1 MPRLP
6 IPDAL
11 RRLTPLHRAAILALG
26 LLVLYLAVPRPAP
39 PAAEPSALP
48 TRTSSGVMGPGYL
61 LVLGLLGAGGLMAMK
76 LRAKRPD
83 SPDAPAM
90 ESLGQMAL
98 GANGTLRLIR
108 CGSETLLLGVTAQQV
123 TLLRTY
129 GTASEPTASPE
140 HSAFERPAPEQP
152 AAQPAAFQQPEPV
165 AFDALR
171 PEPVAPTGFARTASA
186 PEPRDSFEDILHALG
201 GSPRRAEPHAA
212 A

>member
-61 LVLGLLGAGGLMAMK
+61 LVLGLLGAGGLVAVK
-76 LRAKRPD
+76 LRKQRPA
-83 SPDAPAM
+83 STDAPAM

-98 GANGTLRLIR
+98 GAHGTLRLVR

-129 GTASEPTASPE
+129 ET
-140 HSAFERPAPEQP
+140 APEAMSAESLAEP
-152 AAQPAAFQQPEPV
+152 ALPKSPPSLRPEAPSAEHEPVPEPV
-165 AFDALR
+165 
-171 PEPVAPTGFARTASA
+171 V
-186 PEPRDSFEDILHALG
+186 EPRDSFEEILHALG
-201 GSPRRAEPHAA
+201 GTPRRAAA
-212 A
+212 